1 MSALRN
7 AVKLVLGS
15 AIGAGVGYA
24 ASKFVEERDVDAD
37 DAARLTTP
45 EPQQPRE
52 TFKMRLA
59 RAKDDGEAARAA
71 KEAELRAYFRQK
83 VRDPDAMTGNP
94 TP

>member
-24 ASKFVEERDVDAD
+24 ASKLVEERAADED
-37 DAARLTTP
+37 DAAHLV
-45 EPQQPRE
+45 EPDNPHE

-59 RAKDDGEAARAA
+59 RARDEGEAARQA

-83 VRDPDAMTGNP
+83 VRDPAAMLDNP

>member
-24 ASKFVEERDVDAD
+24 ASKVVEERAVDAD
-37 DAARLTTP
+37 NSAPLL
-45 EPQQPRE
+45 ESEQQPPRE

-59 RAKDDGEAARAA
+59 RAQDAGEAARVA

-83 VRDPDAMTGNP
+83 VRDPEAMTGNP

>member
-24 ASKFVEERDVDAD
+24 ASKVVEERDTPLTGAVDA
-37 DAARLTTP
+37 P
-45 EPQQPRE
+45 EYPHE
-52 TFKMRLA
+52 TFKERLA
-59 RAKDDGEAARAA
+59 RARDAGEAARVA

-83 VRDPDAMTGNP
+83 VHDPAAMTDNP

>member
-24 ASKFVEERDVDAD
+24 ASKVVEERAGDAD
-37 DAARLTTP
+37 DAAPLR
-45 EPQQPRE
+45 ESEQPRE

-83 VRDPDAMTGNP
+83 VRDPDAMTDNP

>member
-7 AVKLVLGS
+7 AVKLILGS

-24 ASKFVEERDVDAD
+24 ASKVVEERAVDTD
-37 DAARLTTP
+37 DAASLL
-45 EPQQPRE
+45 ESEQPRE

-59 RAKDDGEAARAA
+59 RAKDDGEAAREA

-83 VRDPDAMTGNP
+83 VRDPNAMVDNP